1 MVTKY
6 LVNIMNYK
14 SGSLLFIITLFF
26 IIILAT
32 FFIKFSHHGV
42 RYNNKKYFKQNIPRT
57 KNMHYFDRDI
67 LQANQH
73 SWHSNYKSKKYMRNL
88 GHFRPRHPH
97 HAL

>member
-26 IIILAT
+26 IILAT

-57 KNMHYFDRDI
+57 KNMPYFDRDI